1 MCLPVCLC
9 VYVYVRVC
17 VCACVCVFVHM
28 CNSLPSSSTVTLYAL
43 QADPNLLVALQL
55 YNPESE
61 GLAWVNTIMSV
72 EAITYTPLSV
82 LSAVILK

>member
-1 MCLPVCLC
+1 MSACMF
-9 VYVYVRVC
+9 VC
-17 VCACVCVFVHM
+17 VCVCTRMCVCVCVCVFVHM